1 MVKPSLNS
9 DEFFLHWHS
18 ILLFFE
24 KVNNQLDARR
34 QIRYNKSKS

>member
-1 MVKPSLNS
+1 MIKPSLNS
-9 DEFFLHWHS
+9 DEFFLHRHS

-24 KVNNQLDARR
+24 KVNNQLDVRR

>member
-1 MVKPSLNS
+1 MMKPSLNS
-9 DEFFLHWHS
+9 DEFFLYRHS

-34 QIRYNKSKS
+34 RIRYNKSKS